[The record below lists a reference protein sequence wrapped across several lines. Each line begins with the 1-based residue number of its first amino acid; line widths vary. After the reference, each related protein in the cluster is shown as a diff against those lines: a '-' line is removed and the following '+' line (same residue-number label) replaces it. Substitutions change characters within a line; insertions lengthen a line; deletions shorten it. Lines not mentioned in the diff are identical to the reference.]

1 MNFLPLRSALLFII
15 TSFLL
20 SACTPHPGAGVWK
33 ATADNEQG
41 ISKLTVGFE
50 GKAEFTSSKQ
60 NNALWHCFWST
71 ADKKKLA
78 LECTPST
85 NPEQKTSFEL
95 IINEQGLAELYSK
108 TTLLAT
114 FKRLDE
120 NPSPK
125 K

>member
-15 TSFLL
+15 TTFLL
-20 SACTPHPGAGVWK
+20 LACTPHPGAGVWK
-33 ATADNEQG
+33 AITDNEQG

-60 NNALWHCFWST
+60 NNTLWHCFWSAT
-71 ADKKKLA
+71 DKKKLT

-85 NPEQKTSFEL
+85 NPEQKTLFEL
-95 IINEQGLAELYSK
+95 IINEQGLAQLYNK

-114 FKRLDE
+114 FKHLDE
-120 NPSPK
+120 NPSLK